1 MQTFLDHP
9 EPTAQL
15 AEDILQVANTFQ
27 GGEWTKRA
35 LFKKARLPRFAKA
48 IAD

>member
-27 GGEWTKRA
+27 GRMDKTC